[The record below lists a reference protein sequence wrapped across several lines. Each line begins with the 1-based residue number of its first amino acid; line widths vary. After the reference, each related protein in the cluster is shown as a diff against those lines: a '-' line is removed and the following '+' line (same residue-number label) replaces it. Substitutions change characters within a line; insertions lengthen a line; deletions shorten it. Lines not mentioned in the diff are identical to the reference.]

1 MIAQLVERAI
11 HDLETNYVSA
21 RGDRILVRRYRYK
34 GYYEKWYAI
43 YRREYTPSYDT
54 PYLELIY
61 LNSLAFLC
69 HYYFTS
75 FNYIFLKSE
84 HPELLI

>member
-1 MIAQLVERAI
+1 MITWLVKRAI

-21 RGDRILVRRYRYK
+21 RGDRILVRYRYK
-34 GYYEKWYAI
+34 GYSEKWYAI

-61 LNSLAFLC
+61 LNSLAFLYY
-69 HYYFTS
+69 YYFIS
-75 FNYIFLKSE
+75 FNHIFLKSE